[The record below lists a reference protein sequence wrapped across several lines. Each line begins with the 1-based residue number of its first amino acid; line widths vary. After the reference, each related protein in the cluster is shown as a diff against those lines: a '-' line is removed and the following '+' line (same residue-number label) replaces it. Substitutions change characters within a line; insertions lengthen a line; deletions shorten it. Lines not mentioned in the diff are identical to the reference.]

1 MRSNVQLL
9 NCSKRAFRMPAFEII
24 NKKAKKIRQKEFNN
38 EQELHKLIDDNLSEI
53 FKIRYIKDEYI
64 TIKHGRI
71 ETIGLDE
78 SNRPVVIEYKKSKE
92 KGQLVQAN
100 RYMTWIK
107 QNPDSFELLVRK
119 NLGSNID
126 DIDFTNPRI
135 ICLAQEYSIDDK
147 CLALALGAELWK
159 YRYYENNMLI
169 IIREEEPEQLIK
181 GSSGKTTIEKI
192 RKEPRKARTI
202 EEHLKG
208 TSDALKKLFYSL
220 DERIMD
226 ISSDIEKYTR
236 QTEIVYKTSLTFAYL
251 AIQNRKDRLR
261 YYLRTEED
269 KIDDPKHLT
278 SKIPETHGYG
288 NITRLLFVS
297 PTEIK
302 EKKYDF
308 EDVVDLLKQSY
319 NSTQ

>member
-1 MRSNVQLL
+1 
-9 NCSKRAFRMPAFEII
+9 MPAFEII
-24 NKKAKKIRQKEFNN
+24 DKKAKKVRQKEFSS

-53 FKIRYIKDEYI
+53 FKIRYIKDEHI
-64 TIKHGRI
+64 TTKHGRI

-107 QNPDSFELLVRK
+107 QNPDSFELLARK
-119 NLGSNID
+119 NLGSNIGH
-126 DIDFTNPRI
+126 IDFTNPRI

-147 CLALALGAELWK
+147 CLALSLGAELWK

-169 IIREEEPEQLIK
+169 IIREEEPEQLIE
-181 GSSGKTTIEKI
+181 GSRGKTTIEKI
-192 RKEPRKARTI
+192 KKEPRKARTI

-208 TSDALKKLFYSL
+208 ASDPLKKLFYSL
-220 DERIMD
+220 DERIMGMG
-226 ISSDIEKYTR
+226 SDIEKYTT
-236 QTEIVYKTSLTFAYL
+236 QTEILYKTSLNFACL
-251 AIQNRKDRLR
+251 AVQNRKDRLR
-261 YYLRTEED
+261 CYLRTEED
-269 KIDDPKHLT
+269 KIDDHKQLT

-288 NITRLLFVS
+288 NITRVLFVS
-297 PTEIK
+297 PTDIK
-302 EKKYDF
+302 EKKYSI
-308 EDVVDLLKQSY
+308 EDVIDLLKQSY